1 MGLCS
6 CNATSGWGGGGRV
19 DELAG
24 RVFRASE
31 GWKGG
36 RRPWSIAVFVTCHCD
51 QTPDKSK

>member
-6 CNATSGWGGGGRV
+6 YNATSDWGRGRRAG
-19 DELAG
+19 ELVV

-36 RRPWSIAVFVTCHCD
+36 RRPWSIAVFITCHCD
-51 QTPDKSK
+51 QTPDKSN